1 VKQLTDEALRISA
14 LDDEAIGENEFFAS
28 VKAKCEELRDQMV
41 EKIETDRGDPPED
54 TEWPE
59 IDRSSLPIRVPDDI
73 LYTLLR

>member
-1 VKQLTDEALRISA
+1 
-14 LDDEAIGENEFFAS
+14 
-28 VKAKCEELRDQMV
+28 MV